1 MAQRVTRLAQPLT
14 AAVPIAIFS
23 AAAVALPLAAATTL
37 GLAAEQTSVWI
48 LSLYGIPGLTSIV
61 LTLVYR
67 QPLFV
72 AWHTGVVAFIA
83 SLGRDIPYPQLL
95 GGMMVAGLAVAALG
109 VLGLTT
115 KVATLVPTPIIF
127 GVVAGNVLPF
137 VVGTFNSLGNDALLV
152 GGALLAYLLG
162 RRLLSPRIPAILP
175 ALLVGF
181 ALASAAGRVHAL
193 PYGWLWPQFS
203 VVTPVF
209 SPAAILTVVP
219 VAVPLIALHSN
230 LTAAAYLRS
239 EEYDPPTR
247 AIEVATGVATAFASF
262 FGPSPVCM
270 ASLLTPLTAGPEAR
284 ARAVRPWAAYAGAA
298 AFLLIATGAAVVAD
312 LPVVLPLP
320 LLLAVAGLALLGVL
334 GQALVEITKGPLRLG
349 PMVAFAVASSTLSL
363 WGLGAAFWAIVFGT
377 ITSRLLE
384 GETGEDD

>member
-1 MAQRVTRLAQPLT
+1 MT

-23 AAAVALPLAAATTL
+23 AAAVALPLAAATAL
-37 GLAAEQTSVWI
+37 GLAAEQTSIWI
-48 LSLYGIPGLTSIV
+48 LSLYGIPGLASIV

-137 VVGTFNSLGNDALLV
+137 VVGTFDALGNEALLV

-162 RRLLSPRIPAILP
+162 RRILSPRLPAILP
-175 ALLVGF
+175 ALLVGI
-181 ALASAAGRVHAL
+181 ALASATGRVHAL
-193 PYGWLWPQFS
+193 PNGWLWPQLS
-203 VVTPVF
+203 ATMPSF

-230 LTAAAYLRS
+230 LTAAAYLRT

-247 AIEVATGVATAFASF
+247 AIEVATGAATAIASF

-270 ASLLTPLTAGPEAR
+270 ASLVTPLTAGPEAGE
-284 ARAVRPWAAYAGAA
+284 RAVRPWAVYAGAT

-312 LPVVLPLP
+312 LPVILPLP
-320 LLLAVAGLALLGVL
+320 LLLAVAGLALLGIL
-334 GQALVEITKGPLRLG
+334 GQALGEMTKGPLRIG
-349 PMVAFAVASSTLSL
+349 PIVAFAVASSTLSL

-384 GETGEDD
+384 GRAVEDD